1 MSGKK
6 SIKIHRINEKFMQHI
21 LVLDATKSVTSFISS
36 LFSDVI
42 LFSKLRKYNKEN
54 NKNLLVELMPQSL
67 IR

>member
-1 MSGKK
+1 
-6 SIKIHRINEKFMQHI
+6 MQHI